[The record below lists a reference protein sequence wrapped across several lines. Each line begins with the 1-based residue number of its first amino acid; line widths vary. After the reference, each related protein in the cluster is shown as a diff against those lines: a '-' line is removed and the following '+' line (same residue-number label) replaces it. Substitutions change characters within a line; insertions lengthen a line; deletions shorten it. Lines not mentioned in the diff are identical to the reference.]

1 MKSRRFT
8 FSLESIRTVRKHTQL
23 VAMRE
28 LGRARTA
35 ARCSQKRCR
44 SIARSPAAVSSRR
57 AVEILDR
64 IEPL

>member
-23 VAMRE
+23 VAMRQ
-28 LGRARTA
+28 LGPCANGGTLFAEAVPIHRT
-35 ARCSQKRCR
+35 KPGR
-44 SIARSPAAVSSRR
+44 SGSRR